1 MKKPTIDKMKL
12 LVAGMIPEHILVLE
26 SGGSTLYGW
35 NDPLHGFNGP
45 VTEREWLHVA
55 WLAEESLS
63 DDECR
68 EYGQIIE
75 IMGSKEPQDWEAR
88 GKPYAATYAFH
99 ATVEQRL
106 EALCRIKHPGLFQ

>member
-1 MKKPTIDKMKL
+1 MKNPTIDEMKL
-12 LVAGMIPEHILVLE
+12 LVAGMIPEH
-26 SGGSTLYGW
+26 
-35 NDPLHGFNGP
+35 LHIRGTNACWRINEKAAGRA
-45 VTEREWLHVA
+45 VVETEWLHVC

-68 EYGQIIE
+68 TYGQILE
-75 IMGSKEPQDWEAR
+75 MMVSKEPADWASR